1 MKITV
6 NGKPHTVTPNIS
18 LLQLLEEL
26 SFIQHSGL
34 AIAKNH
40 TLITKGQWASTLI
53 EEGDELEILQAS
65 AGG

>member
-6 NGKPHTVTPNIS
+6 NGNKQTVSPNIS
-18 LLQLLEEL
+18 LLKLLEEL
-26 SFIQHSGL
+26 NFLNHSGM

-40 TLITKGQWASTLI
+40 TLIRRSDWATTTI